1 MSAHLPFPSDDSI
14 AVVGAACRLPG
25 GIHSLADLWAVLV
38 TERDMVGEV
47 PADRF
52 PADDFVDAVRRRPGQ
67 SYTAAGGFLMDVYG
81 FDASY
86 FTGISPREATRM
98 DPQQR
103 LLLEMAVEALDDAG
117 IDSTAL
123 EGTDTSVFIGC
134 SSRDYGELQACSPES
149 GNPYTVTGMAGAIVA
164 NRLSHFFDWRGQSV
178 MVDTACSS
186 ALTAVHQA
194 CEHLKAGHS
203 RVAVAGGVNVLIN
216 PQGFSGFS
224 AASML
229 SPTGRCRAFSAQA
242 DGFVRA
248 EGGGLVLL
256 KRLSDARAD
265 GDRIHGVILGSGTN
279 NDGRTPGL
287 ALPSASAQQALLRE
301 VYDRAG
307 VLPDDLAY
315 LEAHGTGT
323 PVGDPLECEA
333 VGRVLGRGRSTG
345 ALPIGSVKTNLG
357 HLEAASG
364 IAGLLKALLVLKHR
378 QIPASLHCAELN
390 PSIDFTG
397 LNVQPVTRQQPL
409 AHDGLP
415 VAGVNSFG
423 FGGANA
429 HVILA
434 APAPNT
440 PGADRTTSDGS
451 ASHRFLPVVV
461 SARTDQALRVACQE
475 MAQHLQFTTDAF
487 YDVAYTATV
496 RRQRHERR
504 AGVLAASAAEAAD
517 ALLSMA
523 AADDGDQS
531 AWVTGRPGKVA
542 FVFSGNGSQWRGM
555 GTDLLRTEP
564 VFRTAVEGV
573 DAELAPYLGW
583 SVLDELTA
591 DAPRLAR
598 TEVAQ
603 PLLFAVQVGLVRLLA
618 SYGVEPDAVTG
629 HSVGEIAAA
638 YASGCLDLRQAC
650 QVVVARS
657 TAQAA
662 TAGTGRM
669 AACGLGPKEAE
680 KELAAYHGR
689 IELAGINSDH
699 DVTLAGHADALA
711 DLGRQLTTRDV
722 FFRELDLDYA
732 FHSRAMDP
740 IRQDLTD
747 SLLPLRPGHHQRLFV
762 STVTGDRL
770 DGSRL
775 DADYWWRNVREPV
788 RFAGAVRVL
797 ADSGCTQFVEIG
809 PHAVLSGY
817 LRRLVGAE
825 AAVALCRREQDAPA
839 SIRRG
844 AARVIAAGARPRQC
858 FPRPG
863 AVVSLPSYPFQRE
876 QCRNGQPDWWAT
888 VPQDKTL
895 AHPLLGRRAAVA
907 EPTWHQLLSTNRLGW
922 LTDHQ
927 VDGSVVMPGAGYI
940 EAFLAAGRAAFSAAC
955 EVTDL
960 DIIRPLTLPAGD
972 DPTSVTVQTSLSV
985 EDGLAC
991 FASRTT
997 ATGDWT
1003 LHARGRV
1010 RRLLDPVPPTI
1021 DPAAVRSH
1029 LAGPVVE
1036 AATHYDRAA
1045 RAGLAYGPAFQVL
1058 TRLNVGDGE
1067 TLGTYRLPEEEL
1079 VGYEAHPVVLDGALQ
1094 ASGPLLAVA
1103 ADGRMFLPTAVQTT
1117 RVWRPLPDRGL
1128 VHVRLRD
1135 LSGPDAL
1142 VDITITAEDGTVC
1155 AELTGCRMKS
1165 VEAAGKKSAP
1175 VQELTHTLRA
1185 AHGTSLRGEGDCPWP
1200 DPSETVTATAGQR
1213 SELEAR
1219 HPDDYAAFAPQV
1231 KTAVGHWAAAA
1242 FTELLPKATEFGI
1255 DDLLAAGV
1263 RPHHGRYL
1271 LLLARLAE
1279 RAGLLRTVTTEGK
1292 DRWRPTGAAQP
1303 HEQTQQLV
1311 DRFPEWVTAIAVYV
1325 RCGRHLTDI
1334 LTGRVDP
1341 RELLF
1346 TEADRHL
1353 VEGFYSDT
1361 PQVRMQARHASLLL
1375 ARMLRDWPQDRP
1387 LRVLEV
1393 GAGTGGLTA
1402 HLLPLLPK
1410 PLTTYVYS
1418 DVSAAFFPRAR
1429 NRFADYDFV
1438 TYRTLDLNTDA
1449 VEQGF
1454 TPGSFDL
1461 IVASNV
1467 LHATRD
1473 LTVGCGRIAELLAPG
1488 GQLLAVESHDTDIL
1502 GPCFGLL
1509 EEFWAFTDTDVR
1521 SSPLLDRD
1529 SWPAVLRAGGF
1540 DAVVQTGS
1548 TQPEAD
1554 QDYSVLLA
1562 RRVGPG
1568 TAAVPP
1574 ASARTTG
1581 DWLIVTADP
1590 GDPTAQRLGRALS
1603 AAGATGVRIT
1613 DGATQQP
1620 LTSAPAPVGVVALL
1634 CETAAVADAVER
1646 VTENTEL
1653 IRTAAALCT
1662 PADDGTSALWVVT
1675 GPTGLFSSPEH
1686 TDEASPVHAA
1696 AWGVGRVLGNERPL
1710 LKVRRVSL
1718 HPSGDIDQDTERLVR
1733 ELLHADDEE
1742 EVVLAGGGRFTPRVT
1757 PMPPLTRTVRTD
1769 EHYALRLERPGH
1781 DPVVTWSAVHPPVP
1795 APGEVVVR
1803 VRAAALNYRDVM
1815 LAQGLLPPG
1824 AEPAT
1829 GTAPR
1834 LGLECAGDV
1843 VAVGPDVTSL
1853 DVGDRVYAFAGGA
1866 LASHV
1871 TVRVE
1876 QTGRIPDHIS
1886 YAEAATLPAVYLT
1899 VQHSLERCARLRA
1912 GETLLVHGGAGGI
1925 GLAALRHA
1933 HHIGARV
1940 VATAGSPAKRDLLR
1954 ALGAEQVLNSRD
1966 LSFAHDVR
1974 KLTGGGV
1981 DVVLNSLAGEAI
1993 GRSLE
1998 CLRPGG
2004 RFVELGKRDIYANSP
2019 LLLRPFRANLSYHA
2033 VDITRLI
2040 ADTPAEATA
2049 AFTTVIRRI
2058 TDGTYRPLPHRA
2070 YPAGRVTEALSSLR
2084 HSRHLGKVVVTFSET
2099 EPVEVHQPARSAS
2112 LDPEA
2117 TYLISGGLSGLGA
2130 ATARHLAD
2138 RGARHLALIGRRGAA
2153 SPEAPALLEDLGRRG
2168 AQATAHAADVTDSQ
2182 AIAGIVR
2189 EAAEQGRPVRG
2200 IVHAAMQLD
2209 DAPLDELTPDRVRR
2223 VLAAKVRGA
2232 QVLDET
2238 SKDCALDFFVTYSS
2252 VAALV
2257 GNLHQAPYAA
2267 ANLYLESLM
2276 RRRRAEGRP
2285 GLALAWGG
2293 ISDTGYVA
2301 RTLMADTIARSGI
2314 GLISPRT
2321 AMDALDRHLALD
2333 KEPAVTVGVMD
2344 WERLAQ
2350 ILPALT
2356 EPRFRAQL
2364 GDGAG
2369 KTTPKAADGLRQRL
2383 EKATNDTERS
2393 TIITDALTALAA
2405 DILQTSPDRVSTT
2418 ADLTDL
2424 GLDSLM
2430 GAELKVQLQRA
2441 FGCDLPL
2448 MELMG
2453 AATLAGVA
2461 QRLDIL
2467 VQRHQQES
2475 TG

>member
-1 MSAHLPFPSDDSI
+1 MSAHLPFPPDDSI

-25 GIHSLADLWAVLV
+25 GVHSLADLWAVLV
-38 TERDMVGEV
+38 TGRDMVGEV

-52 PADDFVDAVRRRPGQ
+52 PAGDFVDAVRRRPGQ
-67 SYTAAGGFLMDVYG
+67 SYTAAGGFLQDVYG
-81 FDASY
+81 FDASC
-86 FTGISPREATRM
+86 FTGISPREASRM

-123 EGTDTSVFIGC
+123 EATDTSVFIGC

-203 RVAVAGGVNVLIN
+203 RIAVAGGVNVLIN

-229 SPTGRCRAFSAQA
+229 SPTGRCRAFSARA

-256 KRLSDARAD
+256 KRLADARRD

-287 ALPSASAQQALLRE
+287 ALPSASAQQALLSE
-301 VYDRAG
+301 VYERAG

-333 VGRVLGRGRSTG
+333 VGRVLGRGRNTG
-345 ALPIGSVKTNLG
+345 ALPIGSVKTNIG

-378 QIPASLHCAELN
+378 QIPASLHCEELN
-390 PSIDFTG
+390 PAIDFTG
-397 LNVQPVTRQQPL
+397 LNVQPVTRPQPL
-409 AHDGLP
+409 VHDGLP
-415 VAGVNSFG
+415 LAGVNSFG

-434 APAPNT
+434 ASAPNT
-440 PGADRTTSDGS
+440 PGTEKTSEGS
-451 ASHRFLPVVV
+451 SCHPVLPVVV
-461 SARTDQALRVACQE
+461 SARTEQALRVACQE

-496 RRQRHERR
+496 RRHHHERR

-523 AADDGDQS
+523 GTEDGDHS

-542 FVFSGNGSQWRGM
+542 FVFSGNGSQWPGM
-555 GTDLLRTEP
+555 GTDLLRNEP
-564 VFRTAVEGV
+564 AFRSAVEAV
-573 DAELAPYLGW
+573 DSELAPHLGW
-583 SVLDELTA
+583 SVLDELLA

-603 PLLFAVQVGLVRLLA
+603 PLLFALQIGLLRLLA

-638 YASGCLDLRQAC
+638 YASGCLDLGQAC

-669 AACGLGPKEAE
+669 AACGLGPKAAE

-699 DVTLAGHADALA
+699 DVTLAGHAEALA
-711 DLGRQLTTRDV
+711 DLGRQLTTREV

-732 FHSRAMDP
+732 FHTRAMDP
-740 IRQDLTD
+740 VRQDLTD
-747 SLLPLRPGHHQRLFV
+747 SLLPLRPGRHQRTFV

-770 DGSRL
+770 EGSRL

-788 RFAGAVRVL
+788 RFAEAVRALV
-797 ADSGCTQFVEIG
+797 DSGCTQFVEIG
-809 PHAVLSGY
+809 PHAVLAGY
-817 LRRLVGAE
+817 LRRLVGTDAT
-825 AAVALCRREQDAPA
+825 VALCRREQDAPTA
-839 SIRRG
+839 IRRG
-844 AARVIAAGARPRQC
+844 AARLIAAGARLRC
-858 FPRPG
+858 FLRPG

-876 QCRNGQPDWWAT
+876 QCCNGQPDWWVT

-895 AHPLLGRRAAVA
+895 THPLLGRRAAVA
-907 EPTWHQLLSTNRLGW
+907 EPAWHQLLSTSRLGW
-922 LTDHQ
+922 LNDHQ
-927 VDGSVVMPGAGYI
+927 VDGSVVMPGAGYV

-960 DIIRPLTLPAGD
+960 DIVRPLALPAGD
-972 DPTSVTVQTSLSV
+972 DPTSVTVQTSLSL

-997 ATGDWT
+997 PTGDWT

-1010 RRLLDPVPPTI
+1010 RRLLDPAPSAI
-1021 DPAAVRSH
+1021 DPPAVRSR
-1029 LAGPVVE
+1029 LSGPVI
-1036 AATHYDRAA
+1036 AATTHYDRAA
-1045 RAGLAYGPAFQVL
+1045 RAGLAYGPTFQVL
-1058 TRLNVGDGE
+1058 TSLHVGDGE
-1067 TLGTYRLPEEEL
+1067 TLASYRLPL
-1079 VGYEAHPVVLDGALQ
+1079 DDQQHLEAHPVILDGALQ
-1094 ASGPLLAVA
+1094 ASGPLLAAA
-1103 ADGRMFLPTAVQTT
+1103 ADGKMFLPTAVEAT
-1117 RVWRPLPDRGL
+1117 RVWRSLPSQGL

-1135 LSGPDAL
+1135 LSGSDAL
-1142 VDITITAEDGTVC
+1142 VDITIAGEDGTVW
-1155 AELTGCRMKS
+1155 AELTGCRMRA
-1165 VEAAGKKSAP
+1165 VAAAAAQPAP

-1185 AHGTSLRGEGDCPWP
+1185 TSRTSLRSDAACPWP
-1200 DPSETVTATAGQR
+1200 DLEETVRATAGQR
-1213 SELEAR
+1213 SELDAR
-1219 HPDDYAAFAPQV
+1219 HPDGYAAFAPQV
-1231 KTAVGHWAAAA
+1231 KTAVGHWAVAA
-1242 FTELLPKATEFGI
+1242 FTELLPQADEFGI

-1263 RPHHGRYL
+1263 CPHHGRYVR
-1271 LLLARLAE
+1271 LLARLAE
-1279 RAGLLRTVTTEGK
+1279 GAGLLRTVTAEGE
-1292 DRWRPTGAAQP
+1292 DRWRQTGVAQP

-1361 PQVRMQARHASLLL
+1361 PQVRMHARHASVLL
-1375 ARMLRDWPQDRP
+1375 ARMVRDWPQDRP

-1393 GAGTGGLTA
+1393 GAGTGGLTG
-1402 HLLPLLPK
+1402 HLLPLLPA
-1410 PLTTYVYS
+1410 PLTTYVFS

-1429 NRFADYDFV
+1429 TRFTDFDFV

-1449 VEQGF
+1449 WQQGF

-1473 LTVGCGRIAELLAPG
+1473 LRASCGRIAELLAPG

-1521 SSPLLDRD
+1521 SSPLLDRE
-1529 SWPAVLRAGGF
+1529 SWPALLRTGGF
-1540 DAVVQTGS
+1540 DGVVQTGS
-1548 TQPEAD
+1548 AQPEAD

-1562 RRVGPG
+1562 RRAEYG
-1568 TAAVPP
+1568 TTAVPP
-1574 ASARTTG
+1574 APARATG
-1581 DWLIVTADP
+1581 NWVIVTADS
-1590 GDPTAQRLGRALS
+1590 GHPTAQHLGRALT

-1613 DGATQQP
+1613 DGVTQP
-1620 LTSAPAPVGVVALL
+1620 LTSAPPPVGVVALL
-1634 CETAAVADAVER
+1634 HETAAVADHVET
-1646 VTENTEL
+1646 VAENTEL

-1675 GPTGLFSSPEH
+1675 GPTGLFPMPEH
-1686 TDEASPVHAA
+1686 TDEAAPVHAA

-1718 HPSGDIDQDTERLVR
+1718 HPSGDIGQDTERLTH
-1733 ELLHADDEE
+1733 ELLHADDED
-1742 EVVLAGGGRFTPRVT
+1742 EVVLAGGGRFTPRVAAL
-1757 PMPPLTRTVRTD
+1757 PPVTRTVRAGD
-1769 EHYALRLERPGH
+1769 HYALRLERTGH
-1781 DPVVTWSAVHPPVP
+1781 DPVVTWAATDAPVP

-1815 LAQGLLPPG
+1815 LAQGMLPPG

-1829 GTAPR
+1829 GAAPR

-1843 VAVGPDVTSL
+1843 VAVGPDVASSH
-1853 DVGDRVYAFAGGA
+1853 VGDRVYAFAHGA

-1871 TVRVE
+1871 TVRLE
-1876 QTGRIPDHIS
+1876 QTGRIPDHMT
-1886 YAEAATLPAVYLT
+1886 YAEATTLPAVYLT
-1899 VQHSLERCARLRA
+1899 VQHSLERCAGLRA
-1912 GETLLVHGGAGGI
+1912 GEILLVHGGAGGI
-1925 GLAALRHA
+1925 GLAALNHA
-1933 HHIGARV
+1933 RQIGARV

-1954 ALGAEQVLNSRD
+1954 ALGVEDVLNSRD

-1974 KLTGGGV
+1974 KLTAGGV

-2040 ADTPAEATA
+2040 VDTPAEAAA
-2049 AFTTVIRRI
+2049 AFTTVTRRI

-2070 YPAGRVTEALSSLR
+2070 YPADRVTEALSSLR
-2084 HSRHLGKVVVTFSET
+2084 HSRHLGKVVITFSGT
-2099 EPVEVHQPARSAS
+2099 EPVEVHQPVSSAP
-2112 LDPEA
+2112 LDPAA

-2138 RGARHLALIGRRGAA
+2138 RGARHLALVGRRGAA
-2153 SPEAPALLEDLGRRG
+2153 SPEASALLEDLGRRG
-2168 AQATAHAADVTDSQ
+2168 AQATVHAADVTDRQ
-2182 AIAGIVR
+2182 AITRIVR
-2189 EAAEQGRPVRG
+2189 EAVEQGRPVRG

-2209 DAPLDELTPDRVRR
+2209 DAPLDELTPGRVRR

-2232 QVLDET
+2232 QILDEAGT
-2238 SKDCALDFFVTYSS
+2238 DCVLDFFVTYSS

-2301 RTLMADTIARSGI
+2301 RTLMAETIARSGI

-2321 AMDALDRHLALD
+2321 ALAALDRHLALGR
-2333 KEPAVTVGVMD
+2333 EPAVTVGVMD
-2344 WERLAQ
+2344 WERLAH

-2356 EPRFRAQL
+2356 GPRFSAQL
-2364 GDGAG
+2364 HDVTGR
-2369 KTTPKAADGLRQRL
+2369 TSPRAADGLRQRL
-2383 EKATNDTERS
+2383 KTAGSGAERI
-2393 TIITDALTALAA
+2393 TLVTDALTALAA

-2418 ADLTDL
+2418 ANLTDL

-2430 GAELKVQLQRA
+2430 GAELKVQVQRA
-2441 FGCDLPL
+2441 FGCELPL

-2461 QRLDIL
+2461 QRLDVL
-2467 VQRHQQES
+2467 VQRHEQEP

>member
-25 GIHSLADLWAVLV
+25 GVHSLADLWAVLD
-38 TERDMVGEV
+38 TGRDLVGEV

-52 PADDFVDAVRRRPGQ
+52 PAGDFVDTTRRSPGR
-67 SYTAAGGFLMDVYG
+67 SYTAAGGFLTDIYG

-86 FTGISPREATRM
+86 FTGISPREASRM

-123 EGTDTSVFIGC
+123 EGTDTAVFIGC

-149 GNPYTVTGMAGAIVA
+149 GDAYTMTGMAGAIVA

-194 CEHLKAGHS
+194 CEHLRAGQS

-229 SPTGRCRAFSAQA
+229 SPTGRCRAFSARA

-265 GDRIHGVILGSGTN
+265 GDRVHGVILGSGTN

-345 ALPIGSVKTNLG
+345 ALPIGSVKTNIG

-364 IAGLLKALLVLKHR
+364 IAGLLKTLLVLKHR
-378 QIPASLHCAELN
+378 RIPASLHCEEPN
-390 PSIDFTG
+390 PAIDFTG
-397 LNVQPVTRQQPL
+397 LNVQPVTRPQPL

-415 VAGVNSFG
+415 LAGVNSFG

-434 APAPNT
+434 ASAPST
-440 PGADRTTSDGS
+440 LGADKT
-451 ASHRFLPVVV
+451 ASKAPTPHRLLPVVV

-496 RRQRHERR
+496 RRHRHELR

-523 AADDGDQS
+523 AAEDGGHR
-531 AWVTGRPGKVA
+531 AGVTGRPGKVA
-542 FVFSGNGSQWRGM
+542 FVFSGNGSQWPGM
-555 GTDLLRTEP
+555 GTDLLSTEP
-564 VFRTAVEGV
+564 VFRSAVEAV
-573 DAELAPYLGW
+573 DAELTPSLGW

-603 PLLFAVQVGLVRLLA
+603 PLLFAVQVGLLRLLA

-638 YASGCLDLRQAC
+638 YASGSLDLRQAC
-650 QVVVARS
+650 QVLVARG
-657 TAQAA
+657 TAQAL

-669 AACGLGPKEAE
+669 AACGLGPEEAK

-699 DVTLAGHADALA
+699 DVTLAGHPEALA
-711 DLGRQLTTRDV
+711 DLGQQLTAREV

-740 IRQDLTD
+740 IRQELTD
-747 SLLPLRPGHHQRLFV
+747 SLSPLRPGHHQRTFV

-775 DADYWWRNVREPV
+775 DAHHWWRNVRKPV
-788 RFAGAVRVL
+788 RFAEAVGAL

-809 PHAVLSGY
+809 PHAVLAGY

-825 AAVALCRREQDAPA
+825 ATVALWRREQDAPA
-839 SIRRG
+839 AIRRG
-844 AARVIAAGARPRQC
+844 AARVIAAGARADRC
-858 FPRPG
+858 FTRPG
-863 AVVSLPSYPFQRE
+863 TVVTMPSYPFQRE
-876 QCRNGQPDWWAT
+876 QCRNGQPDWWVT

-907 EPTWHQLLSTNRLGW
+907 EPTWHQLPSTSRLSW

-927 VDGSVVMPGAGYI
+927 VDGSVVMPGTCYA
-940 EAFLAAGRAAFSAAC
+940 EAFLAAGRATFNASC

-960 DIIRPLTLPAGD
+960 DIVRPLTLPSGD

-991 FASRTT
+991 FASRT
-997 ATGDWT
+997 APTGDWV

-1010 RRLLDPVPPTI
+1010 RRLLDPLPPAL
-1021 DPAAVRSH
+1021 DPAAVHSRLS
-1029 LAGPVVE
+1029 GPVSE

-1058 TRLNVGDGE
+1058 TALHAGHDE
-1067 TLGTYRLPEEEL
+1067 ALATYRLSLDEQE
-1079 VGYEAHPVVLDGALQ
+1079 VYEAHPALLDGALQ
-1094 ASGPLLAVA
+1094 ASGPLVAAA
-1103 ADGRMFLPTAVQTT
+1103 ADGRMFLPTAVEAT
-1117 RVWRPLPDRGL
+1117 RVWRPLPGHGL
-1128 VHVRLRD
+1128 VHVHLRE
-1135 LSGPDAL
+1135 LSGPYAL
-1142 VDITITAEDGTVC
+1142 VDITIAADDGSVC
-1155 AELTGCRMKS
+1155 AELTGCRLRG
-1165 VEAAGKKSAP
+1165 VEAAGARPAP
-1175 VQELTHTLRA
+1175 VQELTQTLRA
-1185 AHGTSLRGEGDCPWP
+1185 AGSTSLRIDGTCPWP
-1200 DPSETVTATAGQR
+1200 DPDETVTATAGQR
-1213 SELEAR
+1213 TELQAR

-1231 KTAVGHWAAAA
+1231 KTTVGHWAAAA
-1242 FTELLPKATEFGI
+1242 FSQLLPREVEFGA
-1255 DDLLAAGV
+1255 DDLVAVGV
-1263 RPHHGRYL
+1263 RPQQLRYL
-1271 LLLARLAE
+1271 RLLASLAE
-1279 RAGLLRTVTTEGK
+1279 QAGLLRMVTTEGEN
-1292 DRWRPTGAAQP
+1292 RWRPTGVP
-1303 HEQTQQLV
+1303 EPREQTQRLV

-1325 RCGRHLTDI
+1325 RCGSHLTDI

-1361 PQVRMQARHASLLL
+1361 LQARMHARQASVLL
-1375 ARMLRDWPQDRP
+1375 ARMLRDWPRDRP

-1402 HLLPLLPK
+1402 HLLPLLPA

-1429 NRFADYDFV
+1429 TRFAEFDFV
-1438 TYRTLDLNTDA
+1438 THRTLDLNADLA
-1449 VEQGF
+1449 EQGF
-1454 TPGSFDL
+1454 TRGSFDL
-1461 IVASNV
+1461 VVASNV

-1473 LTVGCGRIAELLAPG
+1473 VRASCARVAELLAPG

-1521 SSPLLDRD
+1521 SSPLLDRA
-1529 SWPAVLRAGGF
+1529 SWPSVLRAGGF
-1540 DAVVQTGS
+1540 EAVARAGS
-1548 TQPEAD
+1548 AHAEAD

-1562 RRVGPG
+1562 RRAGSC
-1568 TAAVPP
+1568 TAPAPTP
-1574 ASARTTG
+1574 TASATDG
-1581 DWLIVTADP
+1581 WLVVTADP
-1590 GDPTAQRLGRALS
+1590 AHPTAQHLARALTE
-1603 AAGATGVRIT
+1603 AGATSVGIT
-1613 DGATQQP
+1613 DGDTRRPCTPARPPGGVVVLLRET
-1620 LTSAPAPVGVVALL
+1620 TAPADVVA
-1634 CETAAVADAVER
+1634 AVTR
-1646 VTENTEL
+1646 NTEL
-1653 IRTAAALCT
+1653 IKTAAALCT
-1662 PADDGTSALWVVT
+1662 PGDDGTAALWVVT
-1675 GPTGLFSSPEH
+1675 GPTGLFPGPEH
-1686 TDEASPVHAA
+1686 TDETSPVHAA
-1696 AWGVGRVLGNERPL
+1696 AWGVGRVLANERPL

-1718 HPSGDIDQDTERLVR
+1718 QGSGDLARDTQWLVH
-1733 ELLHADDEE
+1733 ELVHADDED

-1757 PMPPLTRTVRTD
+1757 ALPPMTRTVRAD
-1769 EHYALRLERPGH
+1769 EQYALRLGRAGR
-1781 DPVVTWSAVHPPVP
+1781 DPVVTWTAVDPPVP
-1795 APGEVVVR
+1795 APGEVVVQ

-1815 LAQGLLPPG
+1815 LAQGLLPPD

-1843 VAVGPDVTSL
+1843 IAVGPDVTSL
-1853 DVGDRVYAFAGGA
+1853 DVGDRVYAFAHGA

-1871 TVRVE
+1871 TVRLE
-1876 QTGRIPDHIS
+1876 QTGRIPDQVT
-1886 YAEAATLPAVYLT
+1886 YAEAATLPAVHLT
-1899 VQHSLERCARLRA
+1899 VQHSLERCARLQA

-1925 GLAALRHA
+1925 GLAALNHA
-1933 HHIGARV
+1933 RHIGARV

-1954 ALGAEQVLNSRD
+1954 ALGVEDVLNSRD

-1974 KLTGGGV
+1974 GLTGGGV
-1981 DVVLNSLAGEAI
+1981 DVVLNSLSGEAI

-2040 ADTPAEATA
+2040 VDSPAEAAA
-2049 AFTTVIRRI
+2049 AFTTVTRRI

-2070 YPAGRVTEALSSLR
+2070 YPAGRVTEALNSLR
-2084 HSRHLGKVVVTFSET
+2084 HSRHLGKVVITFSET
-2099 EPVEVHQPARSAS
+2099 EPVEVHQPAHPVP
-2112 LDPEA
+2112 LDPAA

-2153 SPEAPALLEDLGRRG
+2153 SPEAAALMEDLGRRG
-2168 AQATAHAADVTDSQ
+2168 ALAAAHAVDVTDPQ
-2182 AIAGIVR
+2182 AVTRIVR

-2223 VLAAKVRGA
+2223 VVAAKVRGA
-2232 QVLDET
+2232 QVLDEAG
-2238 SKDCALDFFVTYSS
+2238 KDCALDFFVTYSS
-2252 VAALV
+2252 VAALL

-2293 ISDTGYVA
+2293 ISETGYVA

-2314 GLISPRT
+2314 LLISPRT
-2321 AMDALDRHLALD
+2321 ALDALDRHLAPA
-2333 KEPAVTVGVMD
+2333 EQPAVTVGVMD

-2350 ILPALT
+2350 ILPNLT
-2356 EPRFRAQL
+2356 GPRFSAQL
-2364 GDGAG
+2364 RDAAG
-2369 KTTPKAADGLRQRL
+2369 TTTPQAADGLRQRL
-2383 EKATNDTERS
+2383 KEATGDTER
-2393 TIITDALTALAA
+2393 IGLITDALTALAA
-2405 DILQTSPDRVSTT
+2405 DVLQTSPDRVSTT
-2418 ADLTDL
+2418 ANLTDL

-2441 FGCDLPL
+2441 FGCELPL

-2461 QRLDIL
+2461 RRLDIL
-2467 VQRHQQES
+2467 VQRHQQAP

>member
-1 MSAHLPFPSDDSI
+1 MSAQLPFPSDDSI

-25 GIHSLADLWAVLV
+25 GIDSLADLWAVLV

-52 PADDFVDAVRRRPGQ
+52 PAGDFVDQNRRRPGQ
-67 SYTAAGGFLMDVYG
+67 SYTAAGGFLRDIYG
-81 FDASY
+81 FDSSY
-86 FTGISPREATRM
+86 FTGISPREASRM

-117 IDSTAL
+117 MDSTAL
-123 EGTDTSVFIGC
+123 EGSDTSVFVGC
-134 SSRDYGELQACSPES
+134 SSRDYGELQAHSPES
-149 GNPYTVTGMAGAIVA
+149 GNAYTVTGMAGAIVA

-194 CEHLKAGHS
+194 CEHLKNGHS

-265 GDRIHGVILGSGTN
+265 GDRVHGVILGSGTN

-287 ALPSASAQQALLRE
+287 ALPSAFAQQALLRD

-345 ALPIGSVKTNLG
+345 ALPIGSVKTNVG

-378 QIPASLHCAELN
+378 RIPASLHCEQLN
-390 PSIDFTG
+390 PSIDFTE
-397 LNVQPVTRQQPL
+397 LNVHPVTRPQPL

-415 VAGVNSFG
+415 LAGVNSFG

-440 PGADRTTSDGS
+440 PGADKTASDCS
-451 ASHRFLPVVV
+451 TSHRALPVVV
-461 SARTDQALRVACQE
+461 SARTDEALRVACQD
-475 MAQHLQFTTDAF
+475 MAQHLQFTTDTL
-487 YDVAYTATV
+487 YDVAYTATA
-496 RRQRHERR
+496 RRHHHERR
-504 AGVLAASAAEAAD
+504 FGVLATSAAEAAD

-523 AADDGDQS
+523 AADDTAPS
-531 AWVTGRPGKVA
+531 APVTGRPGKVA
-542 FVFSGNGSQWRGM
+542 FVFSGNGSQWPGM

-564 VFRTAVEGV
+564 VFRTAVEAV
-573 DAELAPYLGW
+573 DVELSPQLGW

-591 DAPRLAR
+591 DAPRLVR

-603 PLLFAVQVGLVRLLA
+603 PLLFAVQVGLLRLLA
-618 SYGVEPDAVTG
+618 SYGIEPDAVTG

-689 IELAGINSDH
+689 IEMAGINSDH

-711 DLGRQLTTRDV
+711 ELGRQLTTREV

-732 FHSRAMDP
+732 FHSRAMDAV
-740 IRQDLTD
+740 RQELTG
-747 SLLPLRPGHHQRLFV
+747 SLLPLRPGRHQRTFV

-770 DGSRL
+770 EGGRL

-788 RFAGAVRVL
+788 RFAAAVRAL

-809 PHAVLSGY
+809 PHAVLAGY

-825 AAVALCRREQDAPA
+825 ATVALCRREQDAPA
-839 SIRRG
+839 SVRRG
-844 AARVIAAGARPRQC
+844 AARVIAAGARPHRC

-863 AVVSLPSYPFQRE
+863 TVVSLPSYPFQRE
-876 QCRNGQPDWWAT
+876 HCRNGQPDWWVS

-895 AHPLLGRRAAVA
+895 THPLLGRRAAVA
-907 EPTWHQLLSTNRLGW
+907 EPTWHQLLGTNRLGW

-927 VDGSVVMPGAGYI
+927 VDGTVVMPGACYI
-940 EAFLAAGRAAFSAAC
+940 EAFLAAGRAAFSATC

-960 DIIRPLTLPAGD
+960 DIVRPLTLPDDD
-972 DPTSVTVQTSLSV
+972 DPTSVTVQTSLSL

-997 ATGDWT
+997 PAGDWT

-1010 RRLLDPVPPTI
+1010 RRLLDPAPRAI
-1021 DPAAVRSH
+1021 DPAVVRAQLS
-1029 LAGPVVE
+1029 GPVIA
-1036 AATHYDRAA
+1036 AATHYDHAE

-1058 TRLNVGDGE
+1058 TALYVGDGE
-1067 TLGTYRLPEEEL
+1067 TWADYRLPLNDQEPL
-1079 VGYEAHPVVLDGALQ
+1079 EAHPVVLDGALQ
-1094 ASGPLLAVA
+1094 TSGPLLAAV
-1103 ADGRMFLPTAVQTT
+1103 ADGKMFLPTAVGAT
-1117 RVWRPLPDRGL
+1117 RVWRSLPGQGL
-1128 VHVRLRD
+1128 VRVRLRD
-1135 LSGPDAL
+1135 LSGSDAL
-1142 VDITITAEDGTVC
+1142 VDIVIAGEDGTVC
-1155 AELTGCRMKS
+1155 AELTGCRMRG
-1165 VEAAGKKSAP
+1165 VEAAGGKPAP

-1185 AHGTSLRGEGDCPWP
+1185 ADSTSLPFDVACLWP
-1200 DPSETVTATAGQR
+1200 DPEETVTATAAQR

-1219 HPDDYAAFAPQV
+1219 HPDGYAAFAPQV

-1242 FTELLPKATEFGI
+1242 FTELLPQADEFGI

-1263 RPHHGRYL
+1263 RPQHGRYL
-1271 LLLARLAE
+1271 RLLARLAE
-1279 RAGLLRTVTTEGK
+1279 RAGLLRAVTVDGE
-1292 DRWRPTGAAQP
+1292 DRWCPTGVARP

-1311 DRFPEWVTAIAVYV
+1311 DRFPEWVTAVAVYV

-1334 LTGRVDP
+1334 LTGRADP

-1361 PQVRMQARHASLLL
+1361 PQVRMQARHAGVLL
-1375 ARMLRDWPQDRP
+1375 ARMLRDWPKDRP

-1402 HLLPLLPK
+1402 HLLPLLPA

-1429 NRFADYDFV
+1429 ARFADFGFV
-1438 TYRTLDLNTDA
+1438 TYRTLDLNSDA
-1449 VEQGF
+1449 REQGF

-1461 IVASNV
+1461 VVASNV

-1473 LTVGCGRIAELLAPG
+1473 LRASCGRIAELLAPG

-1540 DAVVQTGS
+1540 DTTAQTGS
-1548 TQPEAD
+1548 AQSEAD

-1562 RRVGPG
+1562 RRAEAG

-1574 ASARTTG
+1574 APTRATG
-1581 DWLIVTADP
+1581 HWVIVTADR
-1590 GDPTAQRLGRALS
+1590 GNARAQHLGRALT
-1603 AAGATGVRIT
+1603 AAGATSVHIT
-1613 DGATQQP
+1613 DGAAQEP
-1620 LTSAPAPVGVVALL
+1620 LTSAPPPVAVVALL
-1634 CETAAVADAVER
+1634 CETAAVDDAVDT
-1646 VTENTEL
+1646 VAGNTEL
-1653 IRTAAALCT
+1653 IRAAAALCT
-1662 PADDGTSALWVVT
+1662 PAGDGTSALWVVT
-1675 GPTGLFSSPEH
+1675 GPTGLFPSPEH
-1686 TDEASPVHAA
+1686 TDEASPVYAA

-1718 HPSGDIDQDTERLVR
+1718 QTSGDVDQDTQRLTS
-1733 ELLHADDEE
+1733 ELLHPDDED
-1742 EVVLAGGGRFTPRVT
+1742 EVVLTGGGRFTPRVAT
-1757 PMPPLTRTVRTD
+1757 LPPVTRTVRAGD
-1769 EHYALRLERPGH
+1769 HYALHLERPGH
-1781 DPVVTWSAVHPPVP
+1781 DPVVTWTATDAPVP
-1795 APGEVVVR
+1795 APGEVVVQ

-1815 LAQGLLPPG
+1815 LAQGMLPPG

-1843 VAVGPDVTSL
+1843 VAVGPDVASSH
-1853 DVGDRVYAFAGGA
+1853 VGDRVYAFAHGA

-1871 TVRVE
+1871 TVRLE
-1876 QTGRIPDHIS
+1876 QTGGIPDHLT

-1899 VQHSLERCARLRA
+1899 VQHSLERCAGLRA

-1925 GLAALRHA
+1925 GLAALSHARHV
-1933 HHIGARV
+1933 GARV

-1954 ALGAEQVLNSRD
+1954 ALGVEDVLNSRD

-1974 KLTGGGV
+1974 RLTGSGV

-2040 ADTPAEATA
+2040 VDTPTEAAA
-2049 AFTTVIRRI
+2049 AFATVTRRI
-2058 TDGTYRPLPHRA
+2058 ADGTYRPLPHRA
-2070 YPAGRVTEALSSLR
+2070 YPAGRVAEALSSLR
-2084 HSRHLGKVVVTFSET
+2084 HSRHLGKVVITFSGT
-2099 EPVEVHQPARSAS
+2099 EPVEVHQPVGSVRV
-2112 LDPEA
+2112 DPAA
-2117 TYLISGGLSGLGA
+2117 TYLITGGLSGLGA

-2138 RGARHLALIGRRGAA
+2138 RGARHLALIGRRGAT
-2153 SPEAPALLEDLGRRG
+2153 SPEASALLEDLGRRG
-2168 AQATAHAADVTDSQ
+2168 AQATALAADVTDRQ
-2182 AIAGIVR
+2182 AITRIIR

-2200 IVHAAMQLD
+2200 VVHAAMQLD

-2232 QVLDET
+2232 QILDEAD
-2238 SKDCALDFFVTYSS
+2238 KDCVLDFFVTYSS

-2276 RRRRAEGRP
+2276 RRRRAQGRP

-2301 RTLMADTIARSGI
+2301 RTLLADTIARSGI
-2314 GLISPRT
+2314 GLISPRA
-2321 AMDALDRHLALD
+2321 AMDALDRHLARG

-2344 WERLAQ
+2344 WERLTH

-2356 EPRFRAQL
+2356 GPRFGAQL
-2364 GDGAG
+2364 RDVTG
-2369 KTTPKAADGLRQRL
+2369 TTNPQAADGLRQRL
-2383 EKATNDTERS
+2383 KKATDDTERI
-2393 TIITDALTALAA
+2393 TLITDALTALAA
-2405 DILQTSPDRVSTT
+2405 DILQTSADRVSTT
-2418 ADLTDL
+2418 ANLTDL

-2441 FGCDLPL
+2441 FGCEFPL

-2461 QRLDIL
+2461 QRLGVL
-2467 VQRHQQES
+2467 VQRHEQEP

>member
-1 MSAHLPFPSDDSI
+1 MSAHVPFPSDDSI

-25 GIHSLADLWAVLV
+25 GIHSLDDLWAVLV

-52 PADDFVDAVRRRPGQ
+52 PAGDFVDRIRRRPGQ
-67 SYTAAGGFLMDVYG
+67 SYTAAGGFLQDIYG

-86 FTGISPREATRM
+86 FIGISPREASRM

-134 SSRDYGELQACSPES
+134 SSRDYGELQAYSPES
-149 GNPYTVTGMAGAIVA
+149 GNAYTVTGMAGAIVA

-194 CEHLKAGHS
+194 CEHLKSGHS

-216 PQGFSGFS
+216 PQGFGGFS

-256 KRLSDARAD
+256 KRLCDARAD

-301 VYDRAG
+301 VYDRAR

-333 VGRVLGRGRSTG
+333 VGRVLGQGRSTG
-345 ALPIGSVKTNLG
+345 VLPIGSVKANIG

-378 QIPASLHCAELN
+378 QIPASLHCEEPN

-397 LNVQPVTRQQPL
+397 LNVRPVTRPQPL
-409 AHDGLP
+409 THDGLP
-415 VAGVNSFG
+415 LAGVNSFG

-440 PGADRTTSDGS
+440 PDTDKRAWQDS
-451 ASHRFLPVVV
+451 ASHRTLPVVV
-461 SARTDQALRVACQE
+461 SARTDEALRVACQE
-475 MAQHLQFTTDAF
+475 MAQHLQFTTDPF

-496 RRQRHERR
+496 RRHHYERR
-504 AGVLAASAAEAAD
+504 AAVLATSAAEAAD

-523 AADDGDQS
+523 VAGDGEPS
-531 AWVTGRPGKVA
+531 WVTGRPGKVA
-542 FVFSGNGSQWRGM
+542 FVFSGNGSQWPGM

-564 VFRTAVEGV
+564 AFLAAVETV
-573 DAELAPYLGW
+573 DAELQPRLGW
-583 SVLDELTA
+583 SVLSELTA
-591 DAPRLAR
+591 ESPRLDR
-598 TEVAQ
+598 TDVAQ
-603 PLLFAVQVGLVRLLA
+603 PLLFALQVGLLRLLA
-618 SYGVEPDAVTG
+618 SYGIEPDAVAG

-680 KELAAYHGR
+680 KELAAYDGR
-689 IELAGINSDH
+689 IELAGINTDQ
-699 DVTLAGHADALA
+699 DVTLAGPAEALA
-711 DLGRQLTTRDV
+711 ELGRQLSTREV
-722 FFRELDLDYA
+722 FFRQLDLDYA

-740 IRQDLTD
+740 IRHDVTD
-747 SLLPLRPGHHQRLFV
+747 SLLLLRPGRHQRTFI

-788 RFAGAVRVL
+788 RFAEAVRAL

-809 PHAVLSGY
+809 PHAVLAGY

-825 AAVALCRREQDAPA
+825 ATVALCRRDQEAPA
-839 SIRRG
+839 SVRRG
-844 AARVIAAGARPRQC
+844 AAHVIAAGARVRHC
-858 FPRPG
+858 FSRPG
-863 AVVSLPSYPFQRE
+863 AVVTLPSYPFQRE
-876 QCRNGQPDWWAT
+876 ECRNGQPEWWVT

-895 AHPLLGRRAAVA
+895 THPVLGRRAAVA
-907 EPTWHQLLSTNRLGW
+907 EPTWHQLLSTSRLGW
-922 LTDHQ
+922 LTDHR
-927 VDGSVVMPGAGYI
+927 VDGSVVMPGTCYV
-940 EAFLAAGRAAFSAAC
+940 EAFLAAGRAALNAAC
-955 EVTDL
+955 EVTGL
-960 DIIRPLTLPAGD
+960 DIVRPLTLPGGD

-985 EDGLAC
+985 ETGLVC

-997 ATGDWT
+997 LTSDWT

-1010 RRLLDPVPPTI
+1010 RRLLGPVPPAI
-1021 DPAAVRSH
+1021 DPATLRSR
-1029 LAGPVVE
+1029 LSGPLIE
-1036 AATHYDRAA
+1036 ATTHYERAG
-1045 RAGLAYGPAFQVL
+1045 RAGLAYGAAFQVL
-1058 TRLNVGDGE
+1058 TGLQAGAGDVVA
-1067 TLGTYRLPEEEL
+1067 TYRLPTDDQHVL
-1079 VGYEAHPVVLDGALQ
+1079 EAHPVILDGALQ
-1094 ASGPLLAVA
+1094 AAGPLLVSSG
-1103 ADGRMFLPTAVQTT
+1103 DGRMFLPTAVEAI
-1117 RVWRPLPDRGL
+1117 RVWHHLPAQGL
-1128 VHVRLRD
+1128 VHARLRD
-1135 LSGPDAL
+1135 RAGSDAL
-1142 VDITITAEDGTVC
+1142 VDITVGAEDGTVC
-1155 AELTGCRMKS
+1155 AELTGCRLRG
-1165 VEAAGKKSAP
+1165 VQAAKAKA
-1175 VQELTHTLRA
+1175 VHLQELTHTLRA
-1185 AHGTSLRGEGDCPWP
+1185 SGRATGRGGAACPWP
-1200 DPSETVTATAGQR
+1200 NPEATVATTARQR
-1213 SELEAR
+1213 LQVDTEHR
-1219 HPDDYAAFAPQV
+1219 DGYAEFAPQV

-1242 FTELLPKATEFGI
+1242 MAELLPQATAFGT
-1255 DDLLAAGV
+1255 DDLLAARV
-1263 RPHHGRYL
+1263 RPHHLPYL
-1271 LLLARLAE
+1271 RLLIHLAE
-1279 RAGLLRTVTTEGK
+1279 QAGLIRTVASEGEA
-1292 DRWRPTGAAQP
+1292 RWRMTGVAQP
-1303 HEQTQQLV
+1303 HEHTQQLV
-1311 DRFPEWVTAIAVYV
+1311 DRFPEWITAIAVYV
-1325 RCGRHLTDI
+1325 RCGSRLTDI

-1361 PQVRMQARHASLLL
+1361 PQTRLHARTASILL
-1375 ARMLRDWPQDRP
+1375 ARMLRDWPEDRP

-1393 GAGTGGLTA
+1393 GAGTGALSA
-1402 HLLPLLPK
+1402 YLLPLLPA

-1418 DVSAAFFPRAR
+1418 DVSAAFFPRAQT
-1429 NRFADYDFV
+1429 RFTKFDFL
-1438 TYRTLDLNTDA
+1438 TYRTLDLNTDPA
-1449 VEQGF
+1449 EQDF
-1454 TPGSFDL
+1454 TPESFDL
-1461 IVASNV
+1461 VIASNV

-1473 LTVGCGRIAELLAPG
+1473 LKATCERIAGLLAPG
-1488 GQLLAVESHDTDIL
+1488 GQLLAIESHDTEIV

-1509 EEFWAFTDTDVR
+1509 EEFWAFTDTEVR
-1521 SSPLLDRD
+1521 SSPLLNRD
-1529 SWPAVLRAGGF
+1529 SWPTILRAAGF
-1540 DAVVQTGS
+1540 DTAAQTSSVQR
-1548 TQPEAD
+1548 EAD
-1554 QDYSVLLA
+1554 EDYSVLLA
-1562 RRVGPG
+1562 RRTESSTVAQPPVPARATGSWLVVTPHPAGP
-1568 TAAVPP
+1568 V
-1574 ASARTTG
+1574 
-1581 DWLIVTADP
+1581 
-1590 GDPTAQRLGRALS
+1590 AQHLAHALT
-1603 AAGATGVRIT
+1603 AAGATSVGIT
-1613 DGATQQP
+1613 DSGTYQP
-1620 LTSAPAPVGVVALL
+1620 PAPMTHPVKVVALL
-1634 CETAAVADAVER
+1634 DHGSAGPDAAEA
-1646 VTENTEL
+1646 VTETTEL
-1653 IRTAAALCT
+1653 IRTAAGLC
-1662 PADDGTSALWVVT
+1662 AAAEEGTSSLWVVT
-1675 GPTGLFSSPEH
+1675 GPTGLFPAPERN
-1686 TDEASPVHAA
+1686 DEASPVHAA

-1710 LKVRRVSL
+1710 LKVRRISL
-1718 HPSGDIDQDTERLVR
+1718 HSCGDVVEDAERVTH
-1733 ELLHADDEE
+1733 ELLHADDED
-1742 EVVLAGGGRFTPRVT
+1742 EVVLVGSGRFTPRVT
-1757 PMPPLTRTVRTD
+1757 TLPSATRPAAAHD
-1769 EHYALRLERPGH
+1769 HYALRLERPGR
-1781 DPVVTWSAVHPPVP
+1781 DPVVAWTAVDPPAP
-1795 APGEVVVR
+1795 APGEVVVQ

-1824 AEPAT
+1824 AEPST
-1829 GTAPR
+1829 GTAPQ
-1834 LGLECAGDV
+1834 LGIECAGDV
-1843 VAVGPDVTSL
+1843 VAVGPEVTSL
-1853 DVGDRVYAFAGGA
+1853 DIGDRVYAFAHGA
-1866 LASHV
+1866 LASHAS
-1871 TVRVE
+1871 VRAE
-1876 QTGRIPDHIS
+1876 QTGRIPDNTT

-1912 GETLLVHGGAGGI
+1912 GETVLVHGGAGGI

-1933 HHIGARV
+1933 RNIGARAI
-1940 VATAGSPAKRDLLR
+1940 ATAGSPAKRDLLH
-1954 ALGAEQVLNSRD
+1954 ALGVEHVLNSRD
-1966 LSFAHDVR
+1966 LRFAQDVQE
-1974 KLTGGGV
+1974 LTGGGV

-1993 GRSLE
+1993 GRGLE

-2019 LLLRPFRANLSYHA
+2019 VLLGPFRNNLSYHA

-2040 ADTPAEATA
+2040 ADTPAEAAA
-2049 AFTTVIRRI
+2049 AFRTVTDRI

-2070 YPAGRVTEALSSLR
+2070 YSADRVAEALGSLR
-2084 HSRHLGKVVVTFSET
+2084 HSRHLGKVVITFSGT
-2099 EPVEVHQPARSAS
+2099 EPVDVHEPVTSAP
-2112 LDPEA
+2112 LDPSA

-2130 ATARHLAD
+2130 ATARHLVD
-2138 RGARHLALIGRRGAA
+2138 RGARHLALIGRRGAR
-2153 SPEAPALLEDLGRRG
+2153 SPEASALLEDLHRKG
-2168 AQATAHAADVTDSQ
+2168 AQATASAADITDRQ
-2182 AIAGIVR
+2182 AITRIVR
-2189 EAAEQGRPVRG
+2189 ETAEQGRPVRG

-2209 DAPLDELTPDRVRR
+2209 DAPLDELTPDRIRR
-2223 VLAAKVRGA
+2223 VLAAKVLGA

-2238 SKDCALDFFVTYSS
+2238 SRNCELDFFVTYSS

-2276 RRRRAEGRP
+2276 RRRRTEGRP

-2321 AMDALDRHLALD
+2321 ALDALDRHRALAN
-2333 KEPAVTVGVMD
+2333 EPTVAVGAMD
-2344 WERLAQ
+2344 WERLSQ

-2356 EPRFRAQL
+2356 GPRFSAQL
-2364 GDGAG
+2364 RNAAGAS
-2369 KTTPKAADGLRQRL
+2369 TPQAADGLGQRL
-2383 EKATNDTERS
+2383 KEATSAAQRITL
-2393 TIITDALTALAA
+2393 ITDALTALAA
-2405 DILQTSPDRVSTT
+2405 SILQTSPDRVNPT
-2418 ADLTDL
+2418 ANLADL

-2430 GAELKVQLQRA
+2430 GAELKVQLHRA
-2441 FGCDLPL
+2441 FGCELPL

-2453 AATLAGVA
+2453 AATLVGVA
-2461 QRLDIL
+2461 QRLDVL
-2467 VQRHQQES
+2467 VQRHQQET